1 MFGRETKD
9 ELFELLGN
17 SNNAGGVTQIGGG
30 SGNTYKPT
38 APNGGYKDM
47 YDTAG
52 RPGRVP
58 PRSPCAGKPPGS
70 CGRGSN
76 TNIDI
81 NMPDAPDSNI
91 DTGMGIMGAA
101 KTLGDIG
108 ANVFDNKPK
117 GLEGL
122 ITNITSGGRDVESSR
137 KKRRTVSELFGLN
150 VGQSKYGATV

>member
-1 MFGRETKD
+1 MFGRETKY

-17 SNNAGGVTQIGGG
+17 SNVGSIAQIGGG
-30 SGNTYKPT
+30 NGNTNKPT

-70 CGRGSN
+70 CGGK

-81 NMPDAPDSNI
+81 NMPDAPDSNV
-91 DTGMGIMGAA
+91 DTGMGVMGAA

-108 ANVFDNKPK
+108 KNVFDDKPI

-122 ITNITSGGRDVESSR
+122 ITNITGGGRDIESSTK
-137 KKRRTVSELFGLN
+137 KKRTISDLFGLN
-150 VGQSKYGATV
+150 VGQSKYGTTV